1 MRCDVAQRE
10 LSVAMDDLA
19 PTPPEVE
26 EHARGCPRCTAFL
39 EGAWRVRKGV
49 RIEPSPPV
57 PDLVPAI
64 MARVREEQA
73 AGRPR
78 LVPWTLDIRR
88 RGRPSPMRRPVAAAL
103 VAGLV
108 AGFLLSGGL
117 FPRGSS
123 VPSALA
129 QEIPDR
135 LVHAAVGLQGYRAT
149 FDITERH
156 WSPQVPVR
164 TFVARI
170 AFRAPERF
178 LATVR
183 DTTRYPSTAWPRND
197 LTLVTNGRTWRA
209 VGPDPCPAAAATACP
224 GSSPAVH
231 TVTGR
236 PPFDAQTAL
245 PTDVIVPMTV
255 LAAQDRVR
263 VVRPDVVADRSAVEV
278 ALPYQDARP
287 LFTYL
292 QFLGSWRSFYAQ
304 DRVALWLDRRTWF
317 PLRYQVFPAPGPERA
332 LWAAQ
337 MGFPKEPPDR
347 PVFTAT
353 VRSLSEESPSPSD
366 FALRTGVRLH
376 TTPVD
381 RGFRDV
387 PIRDLAG
394 RPGTWIQPADTV
406 GLQLT
411 RAGRFAN
418 SVTAPFRE
426 SITAYSSGLAWATL
440 TRVTGWNQR
449 RLFGVGDFAEP
460 VAVGHGSVAYYEPAT
475 AQSPRRV
482 ALHSSVGEFL
492 VATNLPRLS
501 LLRIAGSLPV
511 DALPEPGSWQVHRW
525 SGGVVRNGLT
535 PSDAVNEAEFPVLL
549 PEWVPPGYRAAAAQL
564 VKAPTVEG
572 VTIVF
577 RRQAAELDGV
587 GIRLYQAR
595 GQTLPPPESGTEEAV
610 LVRGTLGRWSADD
623 HLLEWVESGV
633 YRSLSAPGQ
642 GLSSLLRVARSLR
655 SPAGT

>member
-1 MRCDVAQRE
+1 MRCELAQRA
-10 LSVAMDDLA
+10 LSVAMDEL
-19 PTPPEVE
+19 TPVSPEVE
-26 EHARGCPRCTAFL
+26 EHARGCPRCTEFV
-39 EGAWRVRKGV
+39 EGAWRIRKGV

-64 MARVREEQA
+64 MTRVREEKRA
-73 AGRPR
+73 SRPR
-78 LVPWTLDIRR
+78 LVPRTPEIRWR
-88 RGRPSPMRRPVAAAL
+88 WRPSPMSRPVAAAL

-123 VPSALA
+123 VPPALA
-129 QEIPDR
+129 EEIPRR
-135 LVHAAVGLQGYRAT
+135 LVQAAVGLQGYRAT

-156 WSPQVPVR
+156 WSPEVPTR

-183 DTTRYPSTAWPRND
+183 DTTNYPSTAWPRNN
-197 LTLVTNGRTWRA
+197 LSLVTNGRTWKA
-209 VGPDPCPAAAATACP
+209 LGPDPCPAAAATACP

-236 PPFDAQTAL
+236 PPFDAQTAM

-263 VVRPDVVADRSAVEV
+263 IVRPDNVRGRSAVEV
-278 ALPYQDARP
+278 ALAYQDAAP

-292 QFLGSWRSFYAQ
+292 QFLGSWRSFYPQ

-317 PLRYQVFPAPGPERA
+317 PLRYEVFPAPGPERA

-337 MGFPKEPPDR
+337 MGFANEPADR
-347 PVFTAT
+347 PVFRAT
-353 VRSLSEESPSPSD
+353 VRTFSENTPPTSLFGLPASGNVH
-366 FALRTGVRLH
+366 A
-376 TTPVD
+376 TPVH

-387 PIRDLAG
+387 PIRDLDRHPA
-394 RPGTWIQPADTV
+394 TWIQPDHTD
-406 GLQLT
+406 GLHLT
-411 RAGRFAN
+411 RAGRFAS
-418 SVTAPFRE
+418 SVTSPFRE
-426 SITAYSSGLAWATL
+426 SVVAYSSGLAWTTV

-460 VAVGHGSVAYYEPAT
+460 MALAGNSVAYYEPAT

-482 ALHSSVGEFL
+482 ALHTSTGEFL
-492 VATNLPRLS
+492 VATNLPRTS
-501 LLRIAGSLPV
+501 LLRIARSLPV
-511 DALPEPGSWQVHRW
+511 DALPEPGSWRVHRW
-525 SGGVVRNGLT
+525 SGGVVRRGLA
-535 PSDAVNEAEFPVLL
+535 PAEAVSDAEFPVLVPRWL
-549 PEWVPPGYRAAAAQL
+549 PPGYRAAAAQL
-564 VKAPTVEG
+564 VKSPTVEG

-587 GIRLYQAR
+587 GLRLYQAR

-610 LVRGTLGRWSADD
+610 LVQGRLGRWSPDD
-623 HLLEWVESGV
+623 HDLEWVESGV

-642 GLSSLLRVARSLR
+642 SLSTLLRVARSLG
-655 SPAGT
+655 PATST